1 MAKMTQRD
9 VIDDVLELL
18 EKSKSVDQTVLV
30 TFVAQL
36 QLNLK
41 WKVTSIEEGL
51 SNCHPFGNSQKR
63 ASGTSKKNKSQL
75 LSSKKNSGS
84 LLCQNVRIFPK
95 NVVPYMAI
103 QAQPLYY
110 FSLDI
115 KEPFV
120 PDVFKIEKRENDNF
134 YIVLERNSGSPGY
147 VLTKYIKK
155 DQTLHMDRL
164 HDDIMKEL
172 TDIIRD
178 THVPGMKTEVEKTRS
193 AVQIHLGSLFEGY
206 GFEITPSIP
215 VTSLIWKDCP
225 ALVAIGK
232 LPKLVQKVI
241 RYMKEK
247 EDLHLF
253 VSLLFK
259 VDPSKYEETVKNMVY
274 NSVEA
279 EFFSENDDICAMVK
293 LVRLVW
299 QHFCW
304 LKYGLSELHIREI
317 VLRESDNLCFKTKKE
332 GYKYIL
338 KSIKEE
344 LATTTTSPD
353 FFIKK
358 AHFGIEEKQISS
370 LLESIDQALKLV
382 PEDLLSIVK
391 SYHDVHDEVI

>member
-215 VTSLIWKDCP
+215 
-225 ALVAIGK
+225 
-232 LPKLVQKVI
+232 
-241 RYMKEK
+241 
-247 EDLHLF
+247 
-253 VSLLFK
+253 
-259 VDPSKYEETVKNMVY
+259 
-274 NSVEA
+274 
-279 EFFSENDDICAMVK
+279 DDICAMVK